1 MLGLRYTFLHDPARQ
16 RLHDGTIDWLWAAAE
31 NASVPIAALATDS
44 LTELGRIA
52 ARHPGLRLTIDHLG
66 GRGGLTTLKDAAAMT
81 HMPDLLALAKFPN
94 VAVKATGAPG
104 YSSEAYPFP
113 KMQTYLRQIYD
124 AFGPRRMFW
133 GTDITKMPCSWRQ
146 CVTMFTEELPWLS
159 DQDKPLSWARRSAP
173 GGAGTGKTEM
183 ETARRVLPH
192 ERNRKTNTEGK
203 QVAVVIG
210 ATSKW
215 QSDGRNTLLAHG
227 RTADDSDLP
236 VGVRWGVGGA
246 IAQKFAQ
253 EGFFV
258 VLTTRKQANA
268 SPLAEAI
275 RQKGGDC
282 TIVELDLA
290 SQDSISA
297 AFATIRRDAGDP
309 DVLVYNAGYLEGR
322 DLPPE
327 KELLEY
333 IPVEMFDTTQHIAC
347 RGPFLVAK
355 EVLPAMRQKGA
366 GSFFFSN
373 NSSSL
378 RGKKRMTGQS
388 LYYPRVMMRTLAQV
402 LTEEYSEHGV
412 HVANVVID
420 GTIDSP
426 GTRAMP
432 RIQNRPDLV
441 INPVKIA
448 EAFYYLH
455 TQDRSCWTHEL
466 QLTPF
471 STKPSY

>member
-1 MLGLRYTFLHDPARQ
+1 M
-16 RLHDGTIDWLWAAAE
+16 
-31 NASVPIAALATDS
+31 SDS
-44 LTELGRIA
+44 
-52 ARHPGLRLTIDHLG
+52 
-66 GRGGLTTLKDAAAMT
+66 
-81 HMPDLLALAKFPN
+81 
-94 VAVKATGAPG
+94 
-104 YSSEAYPFP
+104 
-113 KMQTYLRQIYD
+113 
-124 AFGPRRMFW
+124 RR
-133 GTDITKMPCSWRQ
+133 
-146 CVTMFTEELPWLS
+146 
-159 DQDKPLSWARRSAP
+159 
-173 GGAGTGKTEM
+173 
-183 ETARRVLPH
+183 
-192 ERNRKTNTEGK
+192 TNTAGK

-227 RTADDSDLP
+227 KTVDDSDLP

-258 VLTTRKQANA
+258 VLTKRKQANA
-268 SPLAEAI
+268 SALAEAI
-275 RQKGGDC
+275 RQQGGDC

-297 AFATIRRDAGDP
+297 AFATLRRDAGDP

-322 DLPPE
+322 DLPPD

-333 IPVEMFDTTQHIAC
+333 ITVEMFDTTQHIAC
-347 RGPFLVAK
+347 RGPFLIAK
-355 EVLPAMRQKGA
+355 EVLPAMRKKGE

>member
-1 MLGLRYTFLHDPARQ
+1 M
-16 RLHDGTIDWLWAAAE
+16 
-31 NASVPIAALATDS
+31 
-44 LTELGRIA
+44 
-52 ARHPGLRLTIDHLG
+52 
-66 GRGGLTTLKDAAAMT
+66 
-81 HMPDLLALAKFPN
+81 
-94 VAVKATGAPG
+94 
-104 YSSEAYPFP
+104 
-113 KMQTYLRQIYD
+113 
-124 AFGPRRMFW
+124 
-133 GTDITKMPCSWRQ
+133 
-146 CVTMFTEELPWLS
+146 S
-159 DQDKPLSWARRSAP
+159 DMSD
-173 GGAGTGKTEM
+173 
-183 ETARRVLPH
+183 
-192 ERNRKTNTEGK
+192 NRKTNAKGK
-203 QVAVVIG
+203 KVAVVVG

-215 QSDGRNTLLAHG
+215 QSDGRMTALAHG
-227 RTADDSDLP
+227 KTVDDSELP

-246 IAQKFAQ
+246 VAQKFAQ

-258 VLTTRKQANA
+258 VMTTRTAANA
-268 SPLAEAI
+268 SGLAAAI
-275 RQKGGDC
+275 RDQDGEC
-282 TIVELDLA
+282 TIVELDLT
-290 SQDSISA
+290 SQDSIST
-297 AFATIRRDAGDP
+297 AFATIRREAGDP

-327 KELLEY
+327 KELLEH

-355 EVLPAMRQKGA
+355 EVLPAMRKKGE

-378 RGKKRMTGQS
+378 RGKKRVTGQS

-412 HVANVVID
+412 HVANIVID

-432 RIQNRPDLV
+432 RNQNRPDLI

-455 TQDRSCWTHEL
+455 TQDRSCWTHEI

-471 STKPSY
+471 PVKPSY

>member
-1 MLGLRYTFLHDPARQ
+1 MT
-16 RLHDGTIDWLWAAAE
+16 T
-31 NASVPIAALATDS
+31 NAK
-44 LTELGRIA
+44 G
-52 ARHPGLRLTIDHLG
+52 
-66 GRGGLTTLKDAAAMT
+66 
-81 HMPDLLALAKFPN
+81 
-94 VAVKATGAPG
+94 
-104 YSSEAYPFP
+104 
-113 KMQTYLRQIYD
+113 
-124 AFGPRRMFW
+124 
-133 GTDITKMPCSWRQ
+133 
-146 CVTMFTEELPWLS
+146 
-159 DQDKPLSWARRSAP
+159 KP
-173 GGAGTGKTEM
+173 
-183 ETARRVLPH
+183 
-192 ERNRKTNTEGK
+192 
-203 QVAVVIG
+203 VAVVIG

-227 RTADDSDLP
+227 KTLDDSELP

-246 IAQKFAQ
+246 VAQKFAR
-253 EGFFV
+253 EGCFV
-258 VLTTRKQANA
+258 VLTTRSRGNA
-268 SPLAEAI
+268 AGLAAAI
-275 RQKGGDC
+275 NEQGGDC
-282 TIVELDLA
+282 MIVELDLT
-290 SQDSISA
+290 SQDSISG
-297 AFATIRRDAGDP
+297 AFATIRSEAGDP
-309 DVLVYNAGYLEGR
+309 DVLIYNAGYLEGR

-327 KELLEY
+327 MELLEH
-333 IPVEMFDTTQHIAC
+333 IPVAMFDTAQHIAS

-355 EVLPAMRQKGA
+355 EVLPAMRKKGE

-378 RGKKRMTGQS
+378 RGRKRMTGQS

-432 RIQNRPDLV
+432 RLQNRPDLI

-471 STKPSY
+471 SSKPSY

>member
-1 MLGLRYTFLHDPARQ
+1 M
-16 RLHDGTIDWLWAAAE
+16 
-31 NASVPIAALATDS
+31 
-44 LTELGRIA
+44 
-52 ARHPGLRLTIDHLG
+52 
-66 GRGGLTTLKDAAAMT
+66 
-81 HMPDLLALAKFPN
+81 
-94 VAVKATGAPG
+94 
-104 YSSEAYPFP
+104 
-113 KMQTYLRQIYD
+113 
-124 AFGPRRMFW
+124 
-133 GTDITKMPCSWRQ
+133 
-146 CVTMFTEELPWLS
+146 
-159 DQDKPLSWARRSAP
+159 
-173 GGAGTGKTEM
+173 
-183 ETARRVLPH
+183 
-192 ERNRKTNTEGK
+192 KTNTKGK

-227 RTADDSDLP
+227 RAVDDSDLP
-236 VGVRWGVGGA
+236 VGVRWGVGGV

-253 EGFFV
+253 EGFFT
-258 VLTTRKQANA
+258 VLTTRKEANA
-268 SPLAEAI
+268 SALAKAI
-275 RQKGGDC
+275 REQGGEC
-282 TIVELDLA
+282 MIVELDLV
-290 SQDSISA
+290 SQDSILA
-297 AFATIRRDAGDP
+297 AFVAIRREAGDP

-322 DLPPE
+322 DLPPD

-355 EVLPAMRQKGA
+355 EVLPAMRKKGA

-412 HVANVVID
+412 HVANIVID

-426 GTRAMP
+426 GTRALP
-432 RIQNRPDLV
+432 RARQHPQIV
-441 INPVKIA
+441 MNPMRIA

-471 STKPSY
+471 ATKPSF